1 MKKRMKNTEKI
12 LKKIN
17 ALALEIG
24 RDVYLMEV
32 CGTHT
37 QAISRNGIRE
47 ILPKNVI
54 LTTGPGCPVCVTAQ
68 EDIDAIVSLAL
79 SGIPVA
85 TYGDMLRVPGFYGSL
100 DKAREKGALVF
111 DVYSTEQALE
121 LKKEHP
127 ELVFFGLGFE
137 TTAPMT
143 AYAIKKGLTV
153 YSTHKLFIPAMQAL
167 LERQEAKIDGFIS
180 PGHVATIVG
189 TDSFEKLKVAQVV
202 AGFNAED
209 VLAAIYM
216 LLDQI
221 KKNKK
226 EVGNE
231 YKRSVKNK
239 GNEKALKEI
248 FDVFDVTDG
257 NWRGFG
263 IIPGSG
269 LELKEKY
276 ATQDAKK
283 KYAHILSQMDKKK
296 SQKQTGCRCG
306 EIIRG
311 VMNPKQCPLFGK
323 ICVPENPYGPCMVS
337 DEGACN
343 NSFRYKKKYGN

>member
-1 MKKRMKNTEKI
+1 MKTQMKNTEKI

-17 ALALEIG
+17 SLALEIKK
-24 RDVYLMEV
+24 DVYLMEV

-37 QAISRNGIRE
+37 QAISRNGIRQV
-47 ILPKNVI
+47 LPKNII

-79 SGIPVA
+79 AGIPVA

-100 DKAREKGALVF
+100 DNAREKGALVF

-153 YSTHKLFIPAMQAL
+153 YSTHKLFIPAMQTL
-167 LERQEAKIDGFIS
+167 LERQETRIDGFIS

-189 TDSFEKLKVAQVV
+189 TDVFGKLKVAQVV
-202 AGFNAED
+202 AGFKAED
-209 VLAAIYM
+209 VLVAIFM

-231 YKRSVKNK
+231 YERSAKNE
-239 GNEKALKEI
+239 GNKKALKEI
-248 FDVFDVTDG
+248 FDVFEVTDG

-263 IIPGSG
+263 KIPGSG
-269 LELKEKY
+269 LELQKKY
-276 ATQDAKK
+276 EAQDAKK
-283 KYAHILSQMDKKK
+283 KYAHILSKLDKRK
-296 SQKQTGCRCG
+296 SQKNTACRCG

-311 VMNPKQCPLFGK
+311 IMTPNQCPLFGK
-323 ICVPENPYGPCMVS
+323 VCAPENPYGPCMVS

-343 NSFRYKKKYGN
+343 NFFRYERK